1 MSRGHIVAMTPLS
14 TPSTRFATVATLLT
28 ISGLHVAWGH
38 GSTFPF
44 STREA
49 LTDNVVG
56 APRTPSLGACY
67 VVAIGLTGAAALVAT
82 PTTRSLHRRALG
94 VLAAI
99 FGTRSLF
106 GFAGHTDLLVP
117 GSESAAFRI
126 NDRWLFSPVCAGLA
140 LGALRVLR
148 RRSPK

>member
-1 MSRGHIVAMTPLS
+1 M
-14 TPSTRFATVATLLT
+14 LT

-44 STREA
+44 STPAA

-67 VVAIGLTGAAALVAT
+67 AVATGLAGAAALVAIA
-82 PTTRSLHRRALG
+82 TTRSLHRRALG

-117 GSESAAFRI
+117 GSASAAFRT

-140 LGALRVLR
+140 MGVLSVLR
-148 RRSPK
+148 RRSLK